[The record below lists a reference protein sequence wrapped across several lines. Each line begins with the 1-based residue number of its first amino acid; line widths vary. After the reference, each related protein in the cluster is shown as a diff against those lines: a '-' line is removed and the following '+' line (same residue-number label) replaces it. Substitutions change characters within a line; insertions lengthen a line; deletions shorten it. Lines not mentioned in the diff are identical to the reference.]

1 MEELEQLQTKLNTDA
16 MKIDYSTFIM
26 KAAL

>member
-1 MEELEQLQTKLNTDA
+1 MEELEQLQTKLNTEA
-16 MKIDYSTFIM
+16 MKIDYSTFLL